1 MAIQSYGYPELLASG
16 ADFARMAYGFGRQ
29 YVAPFESHCRPT
41 ISQTGTRRIS
51 ISTGYL
57 AGKHIVDFN
66 DTIVTIDLPQAS
78 GASQWFLVG
87 LRRWVDTGVPA
98 APFRSEFGY
107 IEGSALK
114 AIPTYP
120 QVPGTDDFQPIA
132 LVRIV
137 STETIPAELVDL
149 RGIAEEP
156 GVYTIYDDMAMEI
169 IARPGATAYNA
180 ATGATYRHVYIAN
193 KSRSWQRVWD
203 APAGPRPTIYTVN
216 RTPSFRMGA
225 REDRVGWGGSVS
237 ENLMHKTSDAD
248 THFTYIPGS
257 YGTAGNRFVTKTP
270 GVYSLWAN
278 MTISQSGDVST
289 QFLWGSAVSAPLG
302 GLPGSVPL
310 ADAAVV
316 GSTAADYPPG
326 DAVRKYVLETVR
338 YLDAGATISISARHD
353 ESVIIET
360 WQMWAQRISD

>member
-1 MAIQSYGYPELLASG
+1 MAITSYGYPVAGGVIMPGSVWANVQKLL
-16 ADFARMAYGFGRQ
+16 GRQ
-29 YVAPFESHCRPT
+29 LAVPHDTDWKPTLNTGAARTVRLAAGELGGGGIFNVSDAPIDVALPVVSSGSQYFLITGKQTWGATNATVAAYVA
-41 ISQTGTRRIS
+41 GT
-51 ISTGYL
+51 
-57 AGKHIVDFN
+57 
-66 DTIVTIDLPQAS
+66 
-78 GASQWFLVG
+78 
-87 LRRWVDTGVPA
+87 
-98 APFRSEFGY
+98 
-107 IEGSALK
+107 SAR
-114 AIPTYP
+114 AIPSYTND
-120 QVPGTDDFQPIA
+120 PGTLQHLPVA
-132 LVRIV
+132 LARV
-137 STETIPAELVDL
+137 SAGNTSLTELVDL
-149 RGIAEEP
+149 RCIAEES
-156 GVYTIYDDMAMEI
+156 GVYTIYDDLALQLIE
-169 IARPGATAYNA
+169 RLGVTAFNKN
-180 ATGATYRHVYIAN
+180 TGITYRRVLGPGSAGAQ
-193 KSRSWQRVWD
+193 WQRVWD
-203 APAGPRPTIYTVN
+203 APSGPRPTIYAVN

-225 REDRVGWGGSVS
+225 REDRIGWGGSSS
-237 ENLMHKTSDAD
+237 ETLMYKTDDAD
-248 THFTYIPGS
+248 AHFTYSPGS

-360 WQMWAQRISD
+360 WQMWAQRLSD

>member
-66 DTIVTIDLPQAS
+66 DAIVNIDLPQAS
-78 GASQWFLVG
+78 GASQWFLIG
-87 LRRWVDTGVPA
+87 LKRWVATGVPA

-107 IEGSALK
+107 IAGSALK

-120 QVPGTDDFQPIA
+120 QVPGTNDFQPIA

-137 STETIPAELVDL
+137 STATIPADIVDL

-156 GVYTIYDDMAMEI
+156 GIYTIYDDMAMEV

-180 ATGATYRHVYIAN
+180 VTGATYRHVYIEN
-193 KSRSWQRVWD
+193 KSRSWQRVYD
-203 APAGPRPTIYTVN
+203 TPMGERPRFVVRRNGGYP
-216 RTPSFRMGA
+216 
-225 REDRVGWGGSVS
+225 GWNGTGRHHSP
-237 ENLMHKTSDAD
+237 NQFQKQGDAD
-248 THFTYIPGS
+248 THFAWNNAGGNTADGGFIVFK
-257 YGTAGNRFVTKTP
+257 TAG
-270 GVYSLWAN
+270 VYAIQAR
-278 MTISQSGDVST
+278 T
-289 QFLWGSAVSAPLG
+289 
-302 GLPGSVPL
+302 
-310 ADAAVV
+310 
-316 GSTAADYPPG
+316 
-326 DAVRKYVLETVR
+326 
-338 YLDAGATISISARHD
+338 YLDGGGAAYYANLSFEGDYLGVTALAGQGCVNGWSDLFIAEESWLPAGARIGLRQYTNRAINTRDWA
-353 ESVIIET
+353 
-360 WQMWAQRISD
+360 MWASRISD

>member
-1 MAIQSYGYPELLASG
+1 MAIQSYGYPDLIASG

-57 AGKHIVDFN
+57 AGKHVVDFN
-66 DTIVTIDLPQAS
+66 DAVVNIDLPQAS
-78 GASQWFLVG
+78 GASQWFLIG
-87 LRRWVDTGVPA
+87 LKRWVATGVPS

-107 IEGSALK
+107 IAGSALK

-120 QVPGTDDFQPIA
+120 QTPGTNDFQPIA

-137 STETIPAELVDL
+137 STNTIPAEVIDL

-180 ATGATYRHVYIAN
+180 VTGATYRHVYIAN
-193 KSRSWQRVWD
+193 KSRSWQRVYD
-203 APAGPRPTIYTVN
+203 TPVGPRPTLYVVN
-216 RTPSFRMGA
+216 STPSYRAGA
-225 REDRVGWGGSVS
+225 RDDRLGWGVNPAELG
-237 ENLMHKTSDAD
+237 MQKAADAD
-248 THFTYIPGS
+248 AHFTYAPNAFGS
-257 YGTAGNRFVTKTP
+257 VGTRFVTKTA
-270 GVYSLWAN
+270 GVYSLWGN
-278 MTISQSGDVST
+278 CTVSQSGSFVSA
-289 QFLWGSAVSAPLG
+289 FLWGSTQGSPAG
-302 GLPGSVPL
+302 GLPGSL
-310 ADAAVV
+310 LTSDAAVN
-316 GSTAADYPPG
+316 GSSAADVSG
-326 DAVRKYVLETVR
+326 DAIRRYALESVR
-338 YLDAGATISISARHD
+338 YLDAGATISLSLGTSATT
-353 ESVIIET
+353 IIES